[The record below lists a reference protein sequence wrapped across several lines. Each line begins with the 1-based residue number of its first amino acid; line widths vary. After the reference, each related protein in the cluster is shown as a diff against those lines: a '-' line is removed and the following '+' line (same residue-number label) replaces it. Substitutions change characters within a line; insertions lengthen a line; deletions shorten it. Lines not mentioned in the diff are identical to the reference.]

1 MNTADRARSK
11 GLIEMNIT
19 HDHQLLAQIRDYDIC
34 FAEFLKPSGNGQKI
48 MQAILLREAFSRFA
62 QQGIAIRQDGP
73 TAILDVSCGPGD
85 YSVGWTSDIARF
97 LPKGMIFYCTDYP
110 RGMSRAT
117 GEKYTTTTVN
127 KIEAAAHRGQL
138 LLAQPAVAIDA
149 DLFSGEGLLMPAGK
163 LADIVHWSHS
173 GYHVRDALGADRDDP
188 RATES
193 GLQTAI
199 YKIWAALDERGLM
212 FSVHQTR
219 DISDGVPSQMLPV
232 SRKYCGALDDIPERI
247 ATRIRQLGGYV
258 ATVNFAS
265 PLTFPELGDADWE
278 ALKQMAQWSRLDP
291 SQARTLR
298 LLNFIAY
305 DFSDSSKAALEKLG
319 EDGRLAA
326 YVDDF
331 RSIVLNNG
339 GYIIVKCAFQMLSKS
354 HEVAIRLDYIARQ
367 LRDKQ
372 SEYRQEMAIEMGK

>member
-1 MNTADRARSK
+1 
-11 GLIEMNIT
+11 
-19 HDHQLLAQIRDYDIC
+19 
-34 FAEFLKPSGNGQKI
+34 
-48 MQAILLREAFSRFA
+48 
-62 QQGIAIRQDGP
+62 
-73 TAILDVSCGPGD
+73 
-85 YSVGWTSDIARF
+85 
-97 LPKGMIFYCTDYP
+97 MIFYCTEYA

-117 GEKYTTTTVN
+117 GEKYTTATVN
-127 KIEAAAHRGQL
+127 KIEAAARRRQL

-149 DLFSGEGLLMPAGK
+149 DLFSGDDLLMPAGNS
-163 LADIVHWSHS
+163 ADIVHWSHS

-188 RATES
+188 RAIEA
-193 GLQTAI
+193 GLKTAI
-199 YKIWAALDERGLM
+199 DNIWGALHERGLM

-258 ATVNFAS
+258 ATINFAS
-265 PLTFPELGDADWE
+265 PLKFPELDDLASK
-278 ALKQMAQWSRLDP
+278 ALKRTDQWNRLNP

-305 DFSDSSKAALEKLG
+305 DFTDSSKAALEKLG

-331 RSIVLNNG
+331 KSIVLNNG
-339 GYIIVKCAFQMLSKS
+339 GHIIVKCAFQMVSKS
-354 HEVAIRLDYIARQ
+354 REVAIRLEGIARQ
-367 LRDKQ
+367 LHDKKP
-372 SEYRQEMAIEMGK
+372 EYRQEMAIEMGK

>member
-1 MNTADRARSK
+1 MGIDIA
-11 GLIEMNIT
+11 GLVD
-19 HDHQLLAQIRDYDIC
+19 DHQLLAQIRDYDIC

-163 LADIVHWSHS
+163 SADIVHWSHS

-188 RATES
+188 RAIES
-193 GLQTAI
+193 GLKTAI
-199 YKIWAALDERGLM
+199 GKIWAALDERGLI
-212 FSVHQTR
+212 FSVHQTC

-247 ATRIRQLGGYV
+247 ATRISQLGGYL

-265 PLTFPELGDADWE
+265 PRKFPELSDADWE
-278 ALKQMAQWSRLDP
+278 ALKQTAQRSRLDP

-305 DFSDSSKAALEKLG
+305 DFTDFGKAALEKLG
-319 EDGRLAA
+319 EDGRLAT

-331 RSIVLNNG
+331 KSIVLDNG

-354 HEVAIRLDYIARQ
+354 REVAIRLDDIARQ
-367 LRDKQ
+367 LRGKQ
-372 SEYRQEMAIEMGK
+372 PEYRQEMAIEMGK